1 MTNYSPFNLAGKVC
15 IVTGGNAGIGL
26 GMAEALAASNA
37 DVAIWGRREETNA
50 AAVKKLE
57 ALGSGKVHA
66 WAVDVA
72 DEDRV
77 IAATKEVEEHF
88 GRIDTCI
95 ANAGVGR
102 GSASFSEMDID
113 TWRFNHRI
121 NMEGAFFTLRESAKS
136 MVACANAGDPGGSLI
151 GTASLA
157 GVEGAARNQA
167 YASTKGGLI
176 AMMKGIAVEHGRY
189 KIRANSILPGWIA
202 TDMTDAM
209 QGNDTFAS
217 KVISRVPIRR
227 WGEPEDF
234 GGLAVYLASDASKYH
249 SGDTLIVDGGYAVF

>member
-1 MTNYSPFNLAGKVC
+1 MTYAPFDLSGKTC

-26 GMAEALAASNA
+26 GMAKALAASNA
-37 DVAIWGRREETNA
+37 NIAIWGRREA
-50 AAVKKLE
+50 ANDTAAE
-57 ALGSGKVHA
+57 ALEKLGTGSVAA
-66 WAVDVA
+66 WAVDVS
-72 DEDRV
+72 DE
-77 IAATKEVEEHF
+77 AAVVKATAAVEDHF

-102 GSASFSEMDID
+102 GAKFTELDID
-113 TWRFNHRI
+113 TWRFNHQI
-121 NMEGAFFTLRESAKS
+121 NMEGAMFTLRESAKS
-136 MVACANAGDPGGSLI
+136 MVKRAEGGDPGGSLI

-157 GVEGAARNQA
+157 GVEGAGRNQA

-176 AMMKGIAVEHGRY
+176 AMMKGIAVEHGRHL
-189 KIRANSILPGWIA
+189 IRANSILPGWIA
-202 TDMTDAM
+202 TDMTAGG
-209 QGNDTFAS
+209 QSSEVFTS

-234 GGLAVYLASDASKYH
+234 GGIAVYLASDASKYH